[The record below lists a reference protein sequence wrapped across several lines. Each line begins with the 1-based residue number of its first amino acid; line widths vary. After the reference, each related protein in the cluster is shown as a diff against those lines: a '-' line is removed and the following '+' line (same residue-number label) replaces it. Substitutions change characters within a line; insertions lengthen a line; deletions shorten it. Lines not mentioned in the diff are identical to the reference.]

1 MAEKKGVGHAYNI
14 DFLNVVFAASSIFL
28 LLSTIWMVWDDFDR
42 DWKNTQRRFA
52 TLQYDVTRAQYRA
65 ARGAVDR
72 AKLSSLQGQLKAAE
86 QNVKAN
92 QSKVD
97 ALQKKVDDID
107 VALDRA
113 SRDYQYAKATY
124 DHDRYD
130 FESARAAGLSTA
142 TRKGETVADEAKQL
156 RDADLLVQKLTA
168 ERNAAQKELSQFT
181 GAVGTTGKQ
190 IEDLRSEQTRLRKVA
205 EAQAPSPAKDYFLN
219 APLLDFMAP
228 TIKIN
233 QLILPDVVDDVNFKT
248 VPKMDR
254 CTTCHLAIDKAGF
267 EKYPQPFTTHPNLD
281 AYLGGKSPH
290 PIDRIGCTVCHDGM
304 GQSVSFKDA
313 SHTPTG
319 EKQKEA
325 WEKKYGW
332 EEPHEWDY
340 PMLPTKMTE
349 ASCEKCHKHE
359 IYLPKAPNLNV
370 AYATYER
377 AGCWACHKTRGFDAP
392 DMKRPGPILTKID
405 AKLTKDWV
413 KTWIRNPRA
422 VKQTTWMPRIW
433 YNSNSSS
440 PQDAVRNE
448 VEINAAVNYLFANS
462 EKWEPAVRTPPRG
475 DAKAGEKIVK
485 SIGCQGCHVVG
496 EGSREEVG
504 PHRTFGQPLEAIGSK
519 TTYEWVFDWVRDPKH
534 YSPSTFMPNLRLT
547 DAQAADVATY
557 LMSLKSA
564 AGDQAKATYTQKD
577 VDDTLLD
584 YYTALMPAEEAKA
597 AVAKL
602 SADQKQIDL
611 GQKVIN
617 RYGCFSC
624 HEIKGFEKTQP
635 IGTDLS
641 EEGSKLVTRLDFG
654 FVTDIPHTDKLGW
667 FNRKLHNPR
676 EFDKG
681 RVLQPLDKLRMPNF
695 DLSDVEVGRLLTAI
709 MSFQRDT
716 QPIQAFPA
724 RSARADYTVAGR
736 TLTHRRNCVG
746 CHIIE
751 DDGGDFL
758 KLVADSSLGPP
769 RLTPEG
775 ARVQPD
781 WLYAFLRGP
790 IQIRP
795 WLDVRMPTFGLD
807 DTNLNGAIHY
817 FQAVSNNLEQFR
829 TYDVAAADNP
839 AGKALFEKL
848 QCQKC
853 HVLGTIPK
861 DQPTSNLAPDLR
873 MVHDRLNPDWLL
885 PWLKNPASFLPGT
898 RMTQFW
904 PDYPKSPYP
913 DLGGDAEAQMK
924 AVIAH
929 LQSLRGGPTPRKGGE
944 RGAAAATN

>member
-28 LLSTIWMVWDDFDR
+28 LLSTVWMVWDDFDR

-52 TLQYDVTRAQYRA
+52 QLQYDVTRAQYRA
-65 ARGAVDR
+65 AARSVDQGKIRELRGQIA
-72 AKLSSLQGQLKAAE
+72 AAE
-86 QNVKAN
+86 KNVKAN

-97 ALQKKVDDID
+97 ALQKKVDDI
-107 VALDRA
+107 VITLDRA
-113 SRDYQYAKATY
+113 GRDYQYIKATY
-124 DHDRYD
+124 DHDKYD
-130 FESARAAGLSTA
+130 FESSRANGLASA
-142 TRKGETVADEAKQL
+142 TKKGEGVAELAKQL
-156 RDADLLVQKLTA
+156 KDADLLVQKLTA
-168 ERNAAQKELSQFT
+168 DRNAAQKELAQYT
-181 GAVGTTGKQ
+181 GGIGTAQKA
-190 IEDLRSEQTRLRKVA
+190 IEDLRAEQMRLRKVA
-205 EAQAPSPAKDYFLN
+205 EAQAPALSKDLFLN

-254 CTTCHLAIDKAGF
+254 CTTCHLGIDNAAF
-267 EKYPQPFTTHPNLD
+267 EKYPQPFKTHPNLD
-281 AYLGGKSPH
+281 AYLGSKSPH

-319 EKQKEA
+319 EKQKEE
-325 WEKKYGW
+325 WEKKYHW

-349 ASCEKCHKHE
+349 AGCVKCHKQNV
-359 IYLPKAPNLNV
+359 YLPKAPTLNV
-370 AYATYER
+370 AYATFER

-405 AKLTKDWV
+405 AKLSKDWV

-433 YNSNSSS
+433 YNSNSSA
-440 PQDAVRNE
+440 PTDAVRNE
-448 VEINAAVNYLFANS
+448 VEINAVVSYLFANS
-462 EKWEPAVRTPPRG
+462 EKWEPLAKNPPRG
-475 DAKAGEKIVK
+475 NAKDGEKIVK

-496 EGSREEVG
+496 EGSREEAG
-504 PHRTFGQPLEAIGSK
+504 PHRTFGQPLESIGSK
-519 TTYEWVFDWVRDPKH
+519 TTYEWVYDWVRDPKH
-534 YSPSTFMPNLRLT
+534 YSPSTFMPNLRLS
-547 DAQAADVATY
+547 DAQAADVAAY
-557 LMSLKSA
+557 LMSLKGGS
-564 AGDQAKATYTQKD
+564 GDQAKATYTQKD

-597 AVAKL
+597 TVAKL
-602 SADQKQIDL
+602 NADQKQQDL
-611 GQKVIN
+611 GKKVIT

-624 HEIKGFEKTQP
+624 HEIKGFEKAQS

-654 FVTDIPHTDKLGW
+654 FVTDIPHTSKLGW
-667 FNRKLHNPR
+667 FEHKLHDPR
-676 EFDKG
+676 QFDKG
-681 RVLQPLDKLRMPNF
+681 RVLPPLDKARMPNF
-695 DLSDVEVGRLLTAI
+695 DLSDVEIQRLTTAI

-716 QPIQAFPA
+716 QPMQAFPA
-724 RSARADYTVAGR
+724 KSAVSDYRVAGR

-775 ARVQPD
+775 VRVQPD

-807 DTNLNGAIHY
+807 DPNLNGVIHY
-817 FQAVSNNLEQFR
+817 FQAVSNNLQPFR
-829 TYDVAAADNP
+829 TYDTVAENP
-839 AGKALFEKL
+839 VGKALFDKL

-853 HVLGTIPK
+853 HVLGAIPK

-904 PDYPKSPYP
+904 PDFPKSPYP

-929 LQSLRGGPTPRKGGE
+929 LESLRGGPTPRKGGE
-944 RGAAAATN
+944 RGATAATN

>member
-1 MAEKKGVGHAYNI
+1 MAEKKGVGHAYNV
-14 DFLNVVFAASSIFL
+14 DFLNIVFAASSIFL
-28 LLSTIWMVWDDFDR
+28 LLSTVWMVWDDYDR

-52 TLQYDVTRAQYRA
+52 RLQYDVTRAQYRQ
-65 ARGAVDR
+65 ARDKVDR
-72 AKLSSLQGQLKAAE
+72 PKVQQLQAQLKAAE
-86 QNVKAN
+86 QNAKAN
-92 QSKVD
+92 QSTVD
-97 ALQKKVDDID
+97 ALQKKVDDLGIQ
-107 VALDRA
+107 LDRA
-113 SRDYQYAKATY
+113 TRDYQYMKATY

-130 FESARAAGLSTA
+130 FESARASGLSGA
-142 TRKGETVADEAKQL
+142 ASKGEAVTDEAKQL
-156 RDADLLVQKLTA
+156 HDLDLNVQRLTA
-168 ERNAAQKELSQFT
+168 EQKGAQKNLDQYT
-181 GAVGTTGKQ
+181 GQIGTLQKQ
-190 IEDLRSEQTRLRKVA
+190 IDDMRAEQMRLRKVA
-205 EAQAPSPAKDYFLN
+205 EAQAPSAEKDYFLN

-254 CTTCHLAIDKAGF
+254 CTTCHLGIDKVGF

-281 AYLGGKSPH
+281 AYLGSKSPH
-290 PIDRIGCTVCHDGM
+290 PIDRIGCTVCHEGM

-313 SHTPTG
+313 SHMPSG
-319 EKQKEA
+319 EKQKDA

-349 ASCEKCHKHE
+349 ASCAKCHKQE
-359 IYLPKAPNLNV
+359 IYVPTAPALNV
-370 AYATYER
+370 AYATFER
-377 AGCWACHKTRGFDAP
+377 AGCYACHKTRGFEDVR
-392 DMKRPGPILTKID
+392 KPGPILTKIGS
-405 AKLTKDWV
+405 KLTKDWV
-413 KTWIRNPRA
+413 KNWVRNPRA
-422 VKQTTWMPRIW
+422 VKQATWMPRIW

-448 VEINAAVNYLFANS
+448 VEINAAVSYLFANS
-462 EKWEPAVRTPPRG
+462 EQWEPPVKDPKPG
-475 DAKAGEKIVK
+475 DAKSGEKIVK

-496 EGSREEVG
+496 EGSREQAG
-504 PHRTFGQPLEAIGSK
+504 PHRTFGQPLESIGSK
-519 TTYEWVFDWVRDPKH
+519 TTYEWVFNWVRDPKH
-534 YSPSTFMPNLRLT
+534 YNPNTYMPNLRLT

-557 LMSLKSA
+557 LMTLKGSG
-564 AGDQAKATYTQKD
+564 GDQAKATYTQKD

-584 YYTALMPAEEAKA
+584 YYTALMPADEAKT

-602 SADQKQIDL
+602 NDDQKQLDL

-624 HEIKGFEKTQP
+624 HEIKGFEKTQS

-654 FVTDIPHTDKLGW
+654 FISDIPHTSKIGW
-667 FNRKLHNPR
+667 FDRKLHNPR

-695 DLSDVEVGRLLTAI
+695 DFSDVEVQRLLTAI

-716 QPIQAFPA
+716 QPIQAFPTK
-724 RSARADYTVAGR
+724 SARRDYTVAGR
-736 TLTHRRNCVG
+736 TLVHRRNCVG
-746 CHIIE
+746 CHIVE

-758 KLVADSSLGPP
+758 KLVSDSSLGPP

-795 WLDVRMPTFGLD
+795 WLDVHMPTFGLD
-807 DTNLNGAIHY
+807 DPNLNGVIHY
-817 FQAVSNNLEQFR
+817 FQAVSNNLEAFR
-829 TYDVAAADNP
+829 TYDVSAADNP

-853 HVLGTIPK
+853 HVLGEIPK
-861 DQPTSNLAPDLR
+861 DQPTANLAPDLR

-913 DLGGDAEAQMK
+913 DLGGDADAQMR
-924 AVIAH
+924 AVIQH
-929 LQSLRGGPTPRKGGE
+929 LLSLRGGPTPRKTGGT
-944 RGAAAATN
+944 GGSVATN